1 MFHGSHSELM
11 KVRAAVKGEGR
22 KDRIMQL
29 YICRGSGKTMAEA
42 EEWEGSQ
49 EMMALPA
56 TG

>member
-1 MFHGSHSELM
+1 M